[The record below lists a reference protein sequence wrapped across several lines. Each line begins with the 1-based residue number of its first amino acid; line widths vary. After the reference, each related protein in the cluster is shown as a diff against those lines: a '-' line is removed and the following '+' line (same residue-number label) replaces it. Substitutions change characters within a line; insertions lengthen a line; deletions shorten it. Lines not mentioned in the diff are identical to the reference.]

1 MSATSNFIA
10 GMGLFHLWCS
20 TGGIGIYADGRASQ
34 LAMLSA
40 CLGYSKGR
48 KAMYELEL
56 SPL

>member
-10 GMGLFHLWCS
+10 GMGLFHLSCS
-20 TGGIGIYADGRASQ
+20 TGGIGIYAGGRGSQ

-48 KAMYELEL
+48 KAMYELKL